1 MNGFDRFN
9 SADQLRDKMGFCLTS
24 MQGCKMVKIYHN
36 PRCSKSREAL
46 AVVEQYCQRH
56 GMPMEII
63 KYLENPPTKAE
74 LALLLE
80 QLGTPPEAMVRQGED
95 EYKAM
100 GLSPADS
107 KDKVLDAIAA
117 CPKLLQRPIVVYRE
131 KALIARPPEL
141 LHDFL
146 R

>member
-1 MNGFDRFN
+1 
-9 SADQLRDKMGFCLTS
+9 
-24 MQGCKMVKIYHN
+24 MVKIYHN

-46 AVVEQYCQRH
+46 AMVEQYCQQQ
-56 GMPMEII
+56 GTPLETVN
-63 KYLENPPTKAE
+63 YLEDPPAKEE
-74 LALLLE
+74 LALLLR
-80 QLGTPPEAMVRQGED
+80 QLGTPPEAMVRQNED

-100 GLSPADS
+100 GLSQTDGAE
-107 KDKVLDAIAA
+107 KVLDAIAA